1 MGGIDG
7 RMRVLHTSDWHLGHL
22 LLELSR
28 EREHRAFLA
37 WLLDVLEAEAIDALL
52 VTGDVFDG
60 GNPPAAAQAAWYRF
74 LAEAH
79 RRRPTMTTVV
89 IAGNHD
95 SPARLAAPAPL
106 LAGVR
111 ANVVAALPR
120 SPGGGL
126 DLERVVVP
134 LPRADGSVA
143 AWAVA
148 VPFLRPG
155 DLPADLDDAEAVRA
169 IYGEA
174 LAHARARRQPGQ
186 AIVALG
192 HLHASG
198 GEPSWMSERR
208 VLVGGLEALD
218 ARSLGDDVA
227 YVALGHLHK
236 AQRVGGA
243 EHVRYAGSPI
253 PLAMGEADYRHQV
266 VVVELDGE
274 RAGAIRALPV
284 PRAVELLRV
293 PRAAAPLAEALAALA
308 ALPDA
313 PPADAPKAS
322 DDRDTWPYLEVR
334 VRLDEPAPHL
344 RAQVEQAVRGKRARL
359 VKISPEL
366 TGDRRTLADGPLPEA
381 LAELDPREV
390 LRRRWR
396 RDHAGEVPAAVVAA
410 FEQLLAEVEV
420 GAP

>member
-1 MGGIDG
+1 
-7 RMRVLHTSDWHLGHL
+7 MRLLHTSDWHLGHL
-22 LLELSR
+22 LLDLPR

-37 WLLDVLEAEAIDALL
+37 WLLDVLDAEAIDALL

-60 GNPPAAAQAAWYRF
+60 GNPPASAQAAWYGF

-79 RRRPTMTTVV
+79 RRRPAMTTVA

-111 ANVVAALPR
+111 AHVIGALPR
-120 SPGGGL
+120 TADGEL
-126 DLERVVVP
+126 DGERLVVP
-134 LPRADGSVA
+134 LPRADGTVA

-155 DLPADLDDAEAVRA
+155 DLADDTPEAVRA
-169 IYGEA
+169 VYAAA
-174 LAHARARRQPGQ
+174 LELARARRAPGQ
-186 AIVALG
+186 ALVALG
-192 HLHASG
+192 HLHVSG

-208 VLVGGLEALD
+208 VLAGGVEAIG
-218 ARSLGDDVA
+218 ARGFGDDLA

-236 AQRVGGA
+236 AQRVGA
-243 EHVRYAGSPI
+243 DHVRYAGSPI

-266 VVVELDGE
+266 VIVDLDGE
-274 RAGAIRALPV
+274 RAGAIRTLAV
-284 PRAVELLRV
+284 PRAVELRRV
-293 PRAAAPLAEALAALA
+293 PRSAAPLPEVLAALA
-308 ALPDA
+308 ALDDA
-313 PPADAPKAS
+313 AD
-322 DDRDTWPYLEVR
+322 DDDPELRPYVEVR
-334 VRLDEPAPHL
+334 VQLPRPEPHL
-344 RAQVEQAVRGKRARL
+344 RAQVEQALRGKRARL

-366 TGDRRTLADGPLPEA
+366 TGDGRALGDAAPPES

-396 RDHAGEVPAAVVAA
+396 RDHDGDVPAAVLAA
-410 FEQLLAEVEV
+410 FEQLLAQVE
-420 GAP
+420 ATP